1 MHRILAE
8 AASTI
13 AKSVFRE
20 HKVLDHELATAFE
33 ENPKWGKRD
42 RSFIAETVFE
52 VARWRRALSF
62 LADSEE
68 TTALCAAQWVRMG
81 FDLPE
86 WWSYNGKS
94 PEEMKE
100 REAELVNQSRAIRE
114 SIPDWIDALGV
125 AELGA
130 AWDAELSALNQ
141 RASVFLRVNTLRTTR
156 PEAIEWL
163 VSFQIAATRLQ
174 GCRMR

>member
-1 MHRILAE
+1 MKMHRILAE

-62 LADSEE
+62 LVDSEE

-81 FDLPE
+81 YDIPE
-86 WWSYNGKS
+86 WWAYNGKS
-94 PEEMKE
+94 AEEMKA
-100 REAELVNQSRAIRE
+100 REAELASQPRAVRE
-114 SIPDWIDALGV
+114 SIPDWLDALSSICTVSIGKRV
-125 AELGA
+125 SSFSFHFAPLYGA
-130 AWDAELSALNQ
+130 QL
-141 RASVFLRVNTLRTTR
+141 ASNGGL
-156 PEAIEWL
+156 
-163 VSFQIAATRLQ
+163 
-174 GCRMR
+174 